1 MAVVVVQQFRILFLL
16 QGPPHVAIEVSYS
29 ALLMVVVVRMG
40 SLVVQQTVLVVL
52 LQMPMEEVMR
62 MELLLALVHLL
73 EHKDSSWL

>member
-1 MAVVVVQQFRILFLL
+1 M
-16 QGPPHVAIEVSYS
+16 AIEVSYS